1 MPIDIR
7 KLDRICLAI
16 VAIVTLAS
24 GYWFSTQVIKERR
37 LIRQENEIIS
47 QKMKELNLAEAN
59 LEHLNGLLDTTKRKL
74 ESLNARIP
82 ESAHIGKVLKQVD
95 ALMHE
100 RKIVLTSMQPL
111 PTVEEKHYTKIP
123 IRLIFKGSF
132 VNIYRLLHDLE
143 TMNRV
148 VVTEKMVISRSSLA
162 DKCQV
167 ELIASVFQ
175 R

>member
-1 MPIDIR
+1 
-7 KLDRICLAI
+7 
-16 VAIVTLAS
+16 
-24 GYWFSTQVIKERR
+24 
-37 LIRQENEIIS
+37 
-47 QKMKELNLAEAN
+47 
-59 LEHLNGLLDTTKRKL
+59 
-74 ESLNARIP
+74 
-82 ESAHIGKVLKQVD
+82 
-95 ALMHE
+95 LMHE